1 MGKRQKGV
9 NPALEKAIGKML
21 EQVMSDDSVTI
32 SDRVKVLDRA
42 LKLEALK
49 LRQDQDEWGSGFFTE
64 DDDDEK

>member
-1 MGKRQKGV
+1 MGKKQKGV
-9 NPALEKAIGKML
+9 NPALEKAIAKML

>member
-9 NPALEKAIGKML
+9 NPALEKAIAKML

-49 LRQDQDEWGSGFFTE
+49 LRQDQEEWGSGFFTE